1 MVNAPR
7 WCLIMS
13 LRKSRSNSVARA
25 PSSRSISSSVSM
37 PGISSASPVR
47 DGRSSGTCWPRER
60 SHSRIIWIS
69 SAWESSMRLASWRIV
84 SRSLREASCS
94 VISIAWAWWA
104 IIPCMNFTSASVNRI
119 PARSEASSGEIDR
132 LGSPGR
138 TRLDDWRLCLAV
150 RRNRQNE
157 GEAGDNDRGD
167 RGQSSRRGRLRG
179 HRVRGQGHSGY
190 PPFTRSKVT
199 LYRAVEGRRIL
210 DLGPQE

>member
-47 DGRSSGTCWPRER
+47 DGRSSGTCWPRDR

-132 LGSPGR
+132 LGSPGAPGWTIGGCAWLSVATVR
-138 TRLDDWRLCLAV
+138 TKG
-150 RRNRQNE
+150 RQATMTAATE
-157 GEAGDNDRGD
+157 G
-167 RGQSSRRGRLRG
+167 SRRGGEGCGVIESGVKVTRVI
-179 HRVRGQGHSGY
+179 HPSRVR
-190 PPFTRSKVT
+190 R
-199 LYRAVEGRRIL
+199 
-210 DLGPQE
+210 